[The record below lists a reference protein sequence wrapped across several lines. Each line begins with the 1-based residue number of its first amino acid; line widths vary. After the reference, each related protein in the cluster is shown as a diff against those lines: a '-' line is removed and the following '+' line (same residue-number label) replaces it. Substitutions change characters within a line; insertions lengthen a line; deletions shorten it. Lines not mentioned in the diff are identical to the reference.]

1 MPQDNSKIVP
11 PIILAKK
18 VKILK
23 KQGKTIVFTNG
34 CYDLL
39 HVGHVRILKKAKKI
53 GNILIVALN
62 TDSSVRKIKG
72 KERPIVPLRERME
85 ILSALG
91 NIDYVTYFAEET
103 PEKII
108 KILEPDILVKGG
120 DYKISEIVGAEH
132 IEKKGGKVV
141 IIPFFKGKSTTGI
154 LKKIKK
160 I

>member
-11 PIILAKK
+11 PISLAKK
-18 VKILK
+18 IKTLK
-23 KQGKTIVFTNG
+23 KQGKTIIFTNG
-34 CYDLL
+34 CFDLL

-72 KERPIVPLRERME
+72 KDRPIVPLRERME
-85 ILSALG
+85 ILSALED
-91 NIDYVTYFAEET
+91 IDYVTYFTEET

-108 KILEPDILVKGG
+108 EILGPDILVKGG
-120 DYKISEIVGAEH
+120 DYKISEIVGAKYLERQ
-132 IEKKGGKVV
+132 GGKVV
-141 IIPFFKGKSTTGI
+141 IIPFSKGKSSTGI
-154 LKKIKK
+154 LKKIKT